1 MNSEGYIKFNCNRN
15 EENIQIPEKVFQKL
29 SKWRKI
35 MIENGLIG
43 VYSNGIG
50 YGNISVRARS
60 NSFFISGTA
69 TGKLNVLE
77 EKHYALV
84 NSWSF
89 VENSLQC
96 SGMINA
102 SAESLSHA
110 AIYETLPNVGAVIH
124 IHHKEM
130 WEKYFN
136 LLPTTSTEV
145 TYGSPE
151 MAGEIQQ
158 IIRNIKPQQENLL
171 VMGGHE
177 EGIIAWGESLD
188 DAGEIIL
195 KYFKS
200 FLQMV
205 NS

>member
-1 MNSEGYIKFNCNRN
+1 MSSEGYIKFNCNRN

-50 YGNISVRARS
+50 YGNISVRVHF
-60 NSFFISGTA
+60 NSFFITGTA

-89 VENSLQC
+89 VENSLLC

-124 IHHKEM
+124 IHHKGM
-130 WEKYFN
+130 WEKYIN
-136 LLPTTSTEV
+136 LLPTTSTDV

-158 IIRNIKPQQENLL
+158 IIRNKKPQQENLL

-177 EGIIAWGESLD
+177 EGIIAWGESLE

-195 KYFKS
+195 KYYKL
-200 FLQMV
+200 FLKML